1 MKHGKILIQTVK
13 RKEFDMKKF
22 RVEDLPEI
30 IAPVIVLL
38 VAALLLTGCTPNQNT
53 LGLGVDAKTTT
64 ASLGAVGPTG
74 DLQAITQGTGFTQ
87 ILQDPNGQYG
97 NLSMPAGVIA
107 APVPGSDQMA
117 YIITPNNTKIQ
128 SMKFSDGTM
137 TIDVQGLEVNISE
150 PLAQQVAALN
160 IALPNLITMN
170 KDTAAAQLDELKAL
184 YPELTNIITVIK
196 DLLLGM

>member
-1 MKHGKILIQTVK
+1 MKHGKFLIV
-13 RKEFDMKKF
+13 
-22 RVEDLPEI
+22 L
-30 IAPVIVLL
+30 LL
-38 VAALLLTGCTPNQNT
+38 VAASLLTGCTPNQNH
-53 LGLGVDAKTTT
+53 LGLGVDTKTTT
-64 ASLGAVGPTG
+64 ASMGAVGPSG

-107 APVPGSDQMA
+107 APVPGGDKMA
-117 YIITPNNTKIQ
+117 YIITPNNTKIA
-128 SMKFSDGTM
+128 SLKFSDGTM
-137 TIDVQGLEVNISE
+137 TIELTGLEVNISE
-150 PLAQQVAALN
+150 PLSQQVAALN

-184 YPELTNIITVIK
+184 YPELTNIITIIK

>member
-1 MKHGKILIQTVK
+1 MKHAKILI
-13 RKEFDMKKF
+13 
-22 RVEDLPEI
+22 
-30 IAPVIVLL
+30 VLL
-38 VAALLLTGCTPNQNT
+38 GAAGLLNGCTPNQNT
-53 LGLGVDAKTTT
+53 LRLGVDAKTTT
-64 ASLGAVGPTG
+64 ASMGAVGPSG

-107 APVPGSDQMA
+107 APVPGSDAMA

-128 SMKFSDGTM
+128 SMKFSDGNM

-160 IALPNLITMN
+160 IALEKLVTMN
-170 KDTAAAQLDELKAL
+170 KDVIEGQVEELKAL
-184 YPELTNIITVIK
+184 YPEFTNIITVIK